1 MSNSKKDMKLL
12 SESTYIFLDIEAIEE
27 ELDDMKF
34 AFDEIGLQK
43 SSDRIEKIKIM
54 AEQVNQR
61 LQIHIG
67 KLTNL
72 IDFKE

>member
-1 MSNSKKDMKLL
+1 MKLL